1 MIPDT
6 TILAMSDSMAG
17 FDIELV
23 NCSSVPTKT
32 SPTMVIVA

>member
-1 MIPDT
+1 MIPDI

-23 NCSSVPTKT
+23 NCSWVPTRT
-32 SPTMVIVA
+32 SPAMVIVA

>member
-6 TILAMSDSMAG
+6 TILAMSNSMAG

-32 SPTMVIVA
+32 IPKMVIVA

>member
-1 MIPDT
+1 MIPDI
-6 TILAMSDSMAG
+6 TILAMSDSMTE